1 MAVTAVNLKLNDS
14 GQWAGE
20 EGEAY
25 ARKYTVTYEV
35 QCDDKRD
42 GPHTVLA
49 ASGLPA
55 LYSPYAVGNDSHSA
69 ALCLKRTPRLQSRTS
84 GDGNIWIVE
93 CEFSTAAATNQSS
106 EDPTEWLPKIS
117 GGFSQFMRPLENDI
131 DGNAIATAA
140 GEVFD
145 PRPEQEDSR
154 PTLVVSKIF
163 TSFDYVFFA
172 DYRDKVN
179 SDSWTIRGLTFA
191 PDVCKMRNIGFSETF
206 INGDSYWEVTA
217 EMEVKPDKWN
227 PRKFLNH
234 GYRALWPVDADGNP
248 TAEAKLGQ
256 IYDNKTGLPITTPAL
271 LRANGA
277 VVQSD
282 EELPTFV
289 EYDTYERRPFAAL
302 NLT

>member
-14 GQWAGE
+14 GQWGGE
-20 EGEAY
+20 QSEGY
-25 ARKYTVTYEV
+25 ARKYTVNFIV
-35 QCDDKRD
+35 DCSDKRD
-42 GPHTVLA
+42 GPQTVLA
-49 ASGLPA
+49 AEGLPA
-55 LYSPYAVGNDSHSA
+55 LYSPYAIGNDSDPA
-69 ALCLKRTPRLQSRTS
+69 ALCVKRTPRLQSRTS
-84 GDGNIWIVE
+84 DSGNIWTVE
-93 CEFSTAAATNQSS
+93 CEFSTATAENQTS

-117 GGFSQFMRPLENDI
+117 GGFVQFMRPLEQDI
-131 DGNAIATAA
+131 EGNAIATAA

-191 PDVCKMRNIGFSETF
+191 PDVCKMRNIGFAETF
-206 INGDSYWEVTA
+206 INGESYWEVTA

-227 PRKFLNH
+227 PRKFLNQ
-234 GYRALWPVDADGNP
+234 GYRALWPVDVDGNP
-248 TAEAKLGQ
+248 TTESKLGL
-256 IYDNKTGLPITTPAL
+256 IYDTKSNLPITTPAL

-282 EELPTFV
+282 SELPTFV
-289 EYDTYERRPFAAL
+289 EYDTYESRPFAAL
-302 NLT
+302 NLN